1 MLVLLGKKWLI
12 IPEVCN
18 AMYCQLSWTTRIQA
32 SSLASQPEGQPASLP
47 CLCHLLLLEYRK
59 ARQTT
64 QKASTEKYA
73 SFRIPL
79 TTERLRDYSLLL
91 TINVFIYSVSGR
103 GVWCP
108 LHTFHFRGH
117 LNLEQQCDKS
127 KNEVKRNIAKRVL
140 GIAKKCRE
148 FLMY

>member
-1 MLVLLGKKWLI
+1 MLVELDNQNPSQLLSQSARR
-12 IPEVCN
+12 P
-18 AMYCQLSWTTRIQA
+18 A
-32 SSLASQPEGQPASLP
+32 SRSLP

-140 GIAKKCRE
+140 GIAEKCRE
-148 FLMY
+148 FLDRSLPLI